1 MTSEALSAFSILFV
15 MLGLL
20 GLAAWA
26 VKRFGLIP
34 GQPRMVGKKREI
46 TVIDSQMLD
55 ARNRLVVVNWRGRD
69 YLLGTGQH
77 GVTLL
82 DGPEGTKAPSKF
94 EQALAEETQ
103 REEL

>member
-1 MTSEALSAFSILFV
+1 MTSEAISAFSILII

-34 GQPRMVGKKREI
+34 GQPRMTGKKREI
-46 TVIDSQMLD
+46 TVVDSQMLD

-69 YLLGTGQH
+69 YFLGTGQH
-77 GVTLL
+77 GITLL
-82 DGPEGTKAPSKF
+82 DGPEGTNTPSGFK
-94 EQALAEETQ
+94 QALAEETN
-103 REEL
+103 RESH